1 MDICKLAKTFYP
13 LDFTEQEM
21 IHLKHELQ
29 HYELDVPNHPE
40 LKKVQTAAEL
50 CRGLRETEKSE
61 MYPLIDRLIR
71 LILTLPVST
80 ATSERAFSSMKIV
93 KTRLRC
99 SMGNDFLKNSLIL
112 YIERDIVET
121 LSIDEIIDDFA
132 TKKRRRVRLQM
143 PKV

>member
-1 MDICKLAKTFYP
+1 
-13 LDFTEQEM
+13 M
-21 IHLKHELQ
+21 IHLKLELQ
-29 HYELDVPNHPE
+29 HYELDVLKNPE

-61 MYPLIDRLIR
+61 SYPLLDRLIR

-80 ATSERAFSSMKIV
+80 STSERAFSSMKIV

-99 SMGNDFLKNSLIL
+99 SMGDEFLRNCLIL
-112 YIERDIVET
+112 YIERDIVES

-132 TKKRRRVRLQM
+132 TKKRRRVQLQL
-143 PKV
+143 PKVRRTFIIDGVIMLNFFYTA

>member
-1 MDICKLAKTFYP
+1 
-13 LDFTEQEM
+13 M
-21 IHLKHELQ
+21 IHIKHELQ

-40 LKKVQTAAEL
+40 LKNVQTAAEL
-50 CRGLRETEKSE
+50 CRGLRETEKTE
-61 MYPLIDRLIR
+61 IYPLLDRLIR

-93 KTRLRC
+93 ITRLRC
-99 SMGNDFLKNSLIL
+99 SMSDDFLKNCLLL

-143 PKV
+143 SKVTQ